1 MKFSVDEL
9 DMKINDI
16 DLTSAVDHDRS
27 LREQIE
33 ADEKEFGVTPGELDQ
48 MDNVELNIHVDYLIN
63 RRLKEVPYKP

>member
-16 DLTSAVDHDRS
+16 HGTFAVDHDRT

-33 ADEKEFGVTPGELDQ
+33 SDEKEFGVTLGELDQ
-48 MDNVELNIHVDYLIN
+48 MDDEELNIHIDYLKY
-63 RRLKEVPYKP
+63 RRLEELK

>member
-16 DLTSAVDHDRS
+16 YGTSAVDHDRT

-33 ADEKEFGVTPGELDQ
+33 ADEKEFGVAPGELDQ
-48 MDNVELNIHVDYLIN
+48 MDDVDLNIHVDYLIH
-63 RRLKEVPYKP
+63 RRLEEDAE